1 MASIQATSP
10 TRNAAHENHS
20 SPALCTHP
28 FHSSLCNDK
37 LAPGVDFHH
46 VIPVLFLNVFDMS
59 NATAN
64 AGICNQHRYR
74 FVFLGDGRRTQHCGD
89 KGARGFS
96 VGQIGLGRD
105 EELIRMALSELGG

>member
-20 SPALCTHP
+20 PPVLRTHP

-37 LAPGVDFHH
+37 LTSGIDFHN
-46 VIPVLFLNVFDMS
+46 VIPVLFLDILDMS

-64 AGICNQHRYR
+64 ASICNQYGNR
-74 FVFLGDGRRTQHCGD
+74 FMFLGDVRRAQHGCD
-89 KGARGFS
+89 KIACGFS
-96 VGQIGLGRD
+96 VCEIGLGSD
-105 EELIRMALSELGG
+105 K